1 FFYKH
6 NMILFT
12 FLYII
17 CFSIPW
23 INSTSDIVDE
33 KTLNNYIRML
43 YPSSCTYV
51 EPSSI
56 EDYCD
61 TDIIFA
67 IDASNEALF
76 PLLFDMEISVIKNS
90 LATNSLDYKKVALSW
105 YNKNVTTIPFGTFN
119 IKNDFDNTLSN
130 ISLNDGS
137 SLSKLLSD
145 LNTLQSTNFDS
156 ISTYIFIS
164 YISPEEIINSI
175 ENAGNLK
182 MKGSLN
188 FIILGNVVTRDDLEL
203 LNPSNI
209 FYWDFSSQ
217 CITNMVSFFN
227 KTLDCSKKS
236 SYKTTQTIT
245 NTTTPIETTPVAT
258 TPIETTSIK
267 TTPVATTP
275 IEITSIKTTSNLLTT
290 ASVPQTHE
298 TSTTTKFI
306 SSTTTTILTTTTTTP
321 IKPSGKCQDNIVIA
335 IDAST
340 NFLSDI
346 QFEYQKNLVKYNIT
360 KNYQNF
366 KLLSIAGYSN
376 NVSEFFPYGTII
388 DRPTLIKDVDSI
400 TRGSGSS
407 LSTLMEK
414 LITPG
419 NLQSTFIFLSFTTD
433 DEIKNSINYSKI
445 LKNKGTLNFIIL
457 GNSLTQSLQPLNPSN
472 TYNFFFLDSK
482 VPSLLSWFNS
492 SMACNNYNI
501 PTTSTYESKSTT
513 FSTLNTILS
522 TLTTSTLPL
531 TTSKTVPSSILTTIS
546 PVVTTSNSVS
556 STNVPSTV
564 VTSTIVPST
573 IVTSTVVPST
583 VVTSTNVPSTI
594 VTSTIVPS
602 TVVTSTNVPST
613 VVTSTIVLSTV
624 VTSTNVPS
632 TVVTSTVVSSI
643 TTKNAPSTTTS
654 CINGHPEK
662 VCDGQIIVSLDA
674 SNNLN
679 KAQFDEEI
687 NVFKDNIS
695 IGWKNLEKIALS
707 WYNSQS
713 ISFTFRTITNRKEL
727 ETDLSVVSQGPG
739 LNLTNCL
746 KKLTQLKLPIKMLST
761 FVFLST
767 TTDDDINNSI
777 QYANELQSK
786 GTLNFI
792 VLKSSNSQ
800 INLGKLKNFNTFY
813 WDFSNDNITDLVNFF
828 NSSMACETRC
838 INTTEIPS
846 TITTNIYE
854 STSITTTTSALPI
867 TPQCNNSVFFVID
880 QRSSISQDL
889 FNNQILKI
897 KDVTNAWDVTNNYAS
912 IDINSKYETGI
923 FLNFPIQPKDDLTL
937 YSTSLEWNCIIAY
950 LEKNSNDLITYC
962 GKDASTNFYSLR
974 NSNQPMDGFLNKFYD
989 RLNNDPLD
997 VKNFTTVL
1005 LIQTDSQDEVNNLVD
1020 VKNSIISI
1028 NYNIKIVIVNIY
1040 LLNITVSKLN
1050 NINSHISSNCFTQN
1064 NEIKNTIPYSDCNT
1078 DVTLAVDSST
1088 DSLLPILF
1096 SDYEEGLIKNNITS
1110 NWTDFSNVN
1119 LVWYSENPNVHMT
1132 IGTMETR
1139 SNFEFILSL
1148 IKQSSGSNLDKL
1160 IEKLLNIPQTSGNNV
1175 STFIFIAQYYKNN
1188 MENTYKNIQ
1197 LLKQKGDP
1205 LIKSTQC
1212 LFEQKNTNCFIGD
1225 PTQNCNTDII
1235 ISVDASSNA
1244 LLPILFQMEI
1254 NLIKDNITSNWS
1266 NFNKVALT
1274 WYNEKPYINY
1284 NFGSI
1289 KNKSQFDQILSS
1301 IELSDGS
1308 KLSLLLSALNS
1319 NIISKDDLK
1328 PLNPSNVFYWTF
1340 ADYCINQLLDF
1351 VSNSLSCNNSCT
1363 STSTLT
1369 PILSTEKLTSTP
1381 SIDKVSSIAPSSTTL
1396 LPTTSKFLPTTAT
1409 SLKTSLSS
1417 GVTSTFTTFSP
1428 PLTSSSLSTI
1438 SVFASTTV
1446 TPTGSASSRNTPS
1459 TSTKLSFISTNS
1471 VFASTTVSPTVNPS
1485 SKNTPSGSTK
1495 LSFLSTNSV
1504 FASTT
1509 VSPTVNPSSK
1519 NTPFGSTKLSS
1530 LSTNSVFA
1538 STTVS
1543 PTGTASSK
1551 NTPFGSTKLS
1561 SLSTNSVFASTTVS
1575 PTVNPSSKNTP
1586 SDSTK
1591 LSSLS
1596 TNSVFASTTV
1606 SPTGTASSKNIP
1618 SGSTKLSSISTNS
1631 VFASTTVSPTVNPS
1645 SKNTPSGSTKLSSL
1659 STNSVFASTTVS
1671 PTVNPSSRNIPSGS
1685 TKLSSSTNSVFASTT
1700 VSPTGTASSKNIPS
1714 GSTKL
1719 SSISTNSVFASTTV
1733 SPTVNPSSKNTPSGS
1748 TKLSSLSTNSVFAST
1763 TVSPTVNPSSRS
1775 IPSGSTKLSSLSTN
1789 SVFASTTVSPTVNP
1803 SSKNTPFGSTKLSS
1817 LSTNSVFSSTTVFPI
1832 TTVSSKNSPFTS
1844 TVSSSTITSLN
1855 NISSKQSTSI
1865 ISSSTIPISQST
1877 LSSYS
1882 TSSLLNSVTTTESS
1896 SISTTSPL
1904 PIKPRCNN
1912 IDQKN
1917 SISQDL
1923 FNKQILKIKDIT
1935 NAWDVTSNHASID
1948 INSKYETQ
1956 TFLNFPIQPKN
1967 DLILYTT
1974 LLEWKCIVAYLEK
1987 NSNDF
1992 LTYCN
1997 ASDSIAL
2004 NYSYNSSNQTMDIFI
2019 DQFYNR
2025 FLIELKRLS
2034 IIENSLKTFS
2044 LVIFIE
2050 AENESKIDNSIKTLN
2065 IMKTSGDMVNFVFI
2079 TLPNS
2084 FPGTY
2089 NNVNKYDFSDP
2100 NLKEKVTNDIC

>member
-1 FFYKH
+1 
-6 NMILFT
+6 MILFT

-414 LITPG
+414 LSNFIVTPG

-632 TVVTSTVVSSI
+632 TVVTSTVVSSSI
-643 TTKNAPSTTTS
+643 VTSTNVPSTVATSNIYTSFSESSTTPLFTTKNAPSTTTS

-1028 NYNIKIVIVNIY
+1028 NYNIKIVIVKLSKTDTFNY
-1040 LLNITVSKLN
+1040 SSLTTSVFNFDDSKL
-1050 NINSHISSNCFTQN
+1050 QN
-1064 NEIKNTIPYSDCNT
+1064 YI
-1078 DVTLAVDSST
+1078 
-1088 DSLLPILF
+1088 
-1096 SDYEEGLIKNNITS
+1096 
-1110 NWTDFSNVN
+1110 
-1119 LVWYSENPNVHMT
+1119 
-1132 IGTMETR
+1132 
-1139 SNFEFILSL
+1139 
-1148 IKQSSGSNLDKL
+1148 
-1160 IEKLLNIPQTSGNNV
+1160 
-1175 STFIFIAQYYKNN
+1175 
-1188 MENTYKNIQ
+1188 
-1197 LLKQKGDP
+1197 
-1205 LIKSTQC
+1205 
-1212 LFEQKNTNCFIGD
+1212 
-1225 PTQNCNTDII
+1225 
-1235 ISVDASSNA
+1235 SNA
-1244 LLPILFQMEI
+1244 I
-1254 NLIKDNITSNWS
+1254 
-1266 NFNKVALT
+1266 
-1274 WYNEKPYINY
+1274 
-1284 NFGSI
+1284 
-1289 KNKSQFDQILSS
+1289 
-1301 IELSDGS
+1301 
-1308 KLSLLLSALNS
+1308 
-1319 NIISKDDLK
+1319 
-1328 PLNPSNVFYWTF
+1328 
-1340 ADYCINQLLDF
+1340 
-1351 VSNSLSCNNSCT
+1351 CN
-1363 STSTLT
+1363 
-1369 PILSTEKLTSTP
+1369 
-1381 SIDKVSSIAPSSTTL
+1381 
-1396 LPTTSKFLPTTAT
+1396 
-1409 SLKTSLSS
+1409 
-1417 GVTSTFTTFSP
+1417 
-1428 PLTSSSLSTI
+1428 
-1438 SVFASTTV
+1438 
-1446 TPTGSASSRNTPS
+1446 
-1459 TSTKLSFISTNS
+1459 
-1471 VFASTTVSPTVNPS
+1471 
-1485 SKNTPSGSTK
+1485 
-1495 LSFLSTNSV
+1495 
-1504 FASTT
+1504 
-1509 VSPTVNPSSK
+1509 
-1519 NTPFGSTKLSS
+1519 
-1530 LSTNSVFA
+1530 
-1538 STTVS
+1538 
-1543 PTGTASSK
+1543 
-1551 NTPFGSTKLS
+1551 
-1561 SLSTNSVFASTTVS
+1561 
-1575 PTVNPSSKNTP
+1575 
-1586 SDSTK
+1586 
-1591 LSSLS
+1591 
-1596 TNSVFASTTV
+1596 
-1606 SPTGTASSKNIP
+1606 
-1618 SGSTKLSSISTNS
+1618 
-1631 VFASTTVSPTVNPS
+1631 
-1645 SKNTPSGSTKLSSL
+1645 
-1659 STNSVFASTTVS
+1659 
-1671 PTVNPSSRNIPSGS
+1671 
-1685 TKLSSSTNSVFASTT
+1685 
-1700 VSPTGTASSKNIPS
+1700 
-1714 GSTKL
+1714 
-1719 SSISTNSVFASTTV
+1719 
-1733 SPTVNPSSKNTPSGS
+1733 
-1748 TKLSSLSTNSVFAST
+1748 
-1763 TVSPTVNPSSRS
+1763 
-1775 IPSGSTKLSSLSTN
+1775 
-1789 SVFASTTVSPTVNP
+1789 
-1803 SSKNTPFGSTKLSS
+1803 
-1817 LSTNSVFSSTTVFPI
+1817 
-1832 TTVSSKNSPFTS
+1832 
-1844 TVSSSTITSLN
+1844 
-1855 NISSKQSTSI
+1855 
-1865 ISSSTIPISQST
+1865 
-1877 LSSYS
+1877 
-1882 TSSLLNSVTTTESS
+1882 
-1896 SISTTSPL
+1896 
-1904 PIKPRCNN
+1904 
-1912 IDQKN
+1912 
-1917 SISQDL
+1917 
-1923 FNKQILKIKDIT
+1923 
-1935 NAWDVTSNHASID
+1935 
-1948 INSKYETQ
+1948 
-1956 TFLNFPIQPKN
+1956 
-1967 DLILYTT
+1967 
-1974 LLEWKCIVAYLEK
+1974 
-1987 NSNDF
+1987 
-1992 LTYCN
+1992 
-1997 ASDSIAL
+1997 
-2004 NYSYNSSNQTMDIFI
+2004 
-2019 DQFYNR
+2019 
-2025 FLIELKRLS
+2025 
-2034 IIENSLKTFS
+2034 
-2044 LVIFIE
+2044 
-2050 AENESKIDNSIKTLN
+2050 
-2065 IMKTSGDMVNFVFI
+2065 
-2079 TLPNS
+2079 
-2084 FPGTY
+2084 
-2089 NNVNKYDFSDP
+2089 
-2100 NLKEKVTNDIC
+2100 